1 MPAAGQSDQT
11 YYEEDFSNKSFGEEI
26 YEEDF
31 DFGKAGWSYTNNNAY
46 RSNTQAHSWRHEGSE
61 IVLSMEITGFG
72 DWGATQEVQRDISF
86 PSDGEYYF
94 LVTSHATMGSNSY
107 GASIDEHELVLS
119 GDNRGID
126 DGTTLVTKDMN
137 SGSNDIRVR
146 SWSNQP
152 GSGPDDPVEMEL
164 RVDELQIIKQEH
176 DPQRTWEAQ
185 NFIVYVDDG
194 ISGNSIHGRDF
205 YGNVNV
211 SPAHKADGPVILEF
225 DIKTSGSSASW
236 SASQLGTTLGS
247 GTITANT
254 NRKVRQEVDL
264 QSGDLRL
271 DFSSS
276 EQVTVDNIKVSG
288 AGTGNASTGGSGLPD
303 PSVGLL
309 ASASGDAGRNWATGI
324 TNNLFDFAFTLLQ
337 WGSIIAVCI
346 GGLLMG
352 ISTQKMRNTR
362 GHALFVGGVI
372 GIILVFGLPMGL
384 QTVGWISTGDTDTA
398 SLENPGMDPTAVKFS
413 EEFEEA
419 TFEQTGWEIS
429 GGSSGDVFI
438 EGSEGN
444 RHLEVQGSGATISKE
459 IKIERGESIPAA
471 NLKLDARINSKVG
484 MQPPDT
490 DGVNVTVLS
499 DGDRVVDEKTV
510 ATASGGDIN
519 EKTGTASFNLTS
531 SEITVRITATDLNGD
546 DGTVDI
552 QIDDIKIQSL
562 IKE

>member
-1 MPAAGQSDQT
+1 LRL
-11 YYEEDFSNKSFGEEI
+11 EFS
-26 YEEDF
+26 
-31 DFGKAGWSYTNNNAY
+31 
-46 RSNTQAHSWRHEGSE
+46 
-61 IVLSMEITGFG
+61 
-72 DWGATQEVQRDISF
+72 
-86 PSDGEYYF
+86 
-94 LVTSHATMGSNSY
+94 SNS
-107 GASIDEHELVLS
+107 
-119 GDNRGID
+119 
-126 DGTTLVTKDMN
+126 
-137 SGSNDIRVR
+137 
-146 SWSNQP
+146 
-152 GSGPDDPVEMEL
+152 
-164 RVDELQIIKQEH
+164 QI
-176 DPQRTWEAQ
+176 A
-185 NFIVYVDDG
+185 
-194 ISGNSIHGRDF
+194 
-205 YGNVNV
+205 
-211 SPAHKADGPVILEF
+211 
-225 DIKTSGSSASW
+225 
-236 SASQLGTTLGS
+236 
-247 GTITANT
+247 
-254 NRKVRQEVDL
+254 
-264 QSGDLRL
+264 
-271 DFSSS
+271 
-276 EQVTVDNIKVSG
+276 VDNIKVSG
-288 AGTGNASTGGSGLPD
+288 AGTGNASTGGSGLPN

-309 ASASGDAGRNWATGI
+309 SSASGDAGRNWATGI
-324 TNNLFDFAFTLLQ
+324 TYNLFDFAFTLLQ
-337 WGSIIAVCI
+337 WGSIIALCI

-362 GHALFVGGVI
+362 GHALFFGGVI
-372 GIILVFGLPMGL
+372 GIILVFALPMGL

-519 EKTGTASFNLTS
+519 EEIGTASFNLTS

-562 IKE
+562 IEE